1 MYPQGL
7 EMFSASAEFY
17 DLIYSTFKDYP
28 REATEIA
35 TLLRR
40 LNPRCETI
48 LDVACGTAEHA
59 RLLAGHGF
67 VVDGVDLDP
76 VFVRL
81 AKQKHPGGRFFEAD
95 MSDFHLARQYDAVL
109 CLFSSIGY
117 LQTLDRVARALAC
130 FREHVKPGGVIAI
143 EPWFPPGVLD
153 TTRVARHAGEA
164 NRVRVERA
172 SRIEVE
178 GRFTASISTRDHRSQ
193 RTRHAHEGA
202 RTGSLHHRGMDADVS
217 GRRARRRPRAEGSVR
232 SRCVRGAGRGLMF
245 ASGVDE
251 RRESAEDRAT

>member
-1 MYPQGL
+1 
-7 EMFSASAEFY
+7 MFTASAEFY

-28 REATEIA
+28 REAREIA

-76 VFVRL
+76 AFVRI
-81 AKQKHPGGRFFEAD
+81 AKQKHPAGRFFEAD
-95 MSDFHLARQYDAVL
+95 MSDFQLARQYDAVL

-153 TTRVARHAGEA
+153 TTRVARHTGEA
-164 NRVRVERA
+164 NGVRVARA

-178 GRFTASISTRDHRSQ
+178 GRRS
-193 RTRHAHEGA
+193 RLLFDYEITDEAGTRHAREVHELGLFTTA
-202 RTGSLHHRGMDADVS
+202 EWMQTFRDAGLDADHDPK
-217 GRRARRRPRAEGSVR
+217 GL
-232 SRCVRGAGRGLMF
+232 CDRGLF
-245 ASGVDE
+245 VARV
-251 RRESAEDRAT
+251 AA